1 MEINGHNGIFVGG
14 ASGMALATA
23 EKFKAGGGNV
33 AILDL
38 PTSDGAAVAERGSLP
53 RTLLQRVHTGASLCA
68 AGKVRKR
75 QRVRCDLVK
84 CIDWTGVTAL
94 LVRTGIAL

>member
-23 EKFKAGGGNV
+23 EKFTAGGGNV

-38 PTSDGAAVAERGSLP
+38 PSSDGHRMRASPRWQHCRPLP
-53 RTLLQRVHTGASLCA
+53 
-68 AGKVRKR
+68 
-75 QRVRCDLVK
+75 
-84 CIDWTGVTAL
+84 
-94 LVRTGIAL
+94 